1 MTLTENN
8 PSIPLNTDNTK
19 ELLQADLV
27 AIKQENNTEL
37 LTVDNTMAK
46 ETETDQEIQRAM
58 AHYSK
63 EVLGGIDSL
72 SESTEIYSRLQD
84 TLQKSIKEMTRQVIG
99 NHLESD
105 QVDRMAVE
113 TAQAV
118 EQAFRESKSKTDR
131 VVKNIGD
138 KSSENGDYQ
147 EYRSSLETDFL
158 ALEQAKPRQDMAS
171 MANDVSE
178 KLGSL
183 KTKTGES
190 HTEIDQ
196 IISSLANKI
205 NESLLVF
212 NNTQY
217 ARSGQEASSA
227 VNALRRG
234 VDEAMRVIAANK
246 LAYRTQALDNENRI
260 AIMQNDGARL
270 AKEIAEKK

>member
-27 AIKQENNTEL
+27 AIKQENNTEPV
-37 LTVDNTMAK
+37 TVDNTKAK

-84 TLQKSIKEMTRQVIG
+84 TLEKSIKEMTRQVIG
-99 NHLESD
+99 NHRESD

-147 EYRSSLETDFL
+147 EYRGSLETDFL
-158 ALEQAKPRQDMAS
+158 ALEQAKPSQDMAS

-183 KTKTGES
+183 KTKTGNS

-270 AKEIAEKK
+270 AKEIAEK

>member
-27 AIKQENNTEL
+27 AIKQENNTEP
-37 LTVDNTMAK
+37 LTVDSIK
-46 ETETDQEIQRAM
+46 GPETETDQEIQRAM

-99 NHLESD
+99 NHRESD

-147 EYRSSLETDFL
+147 EYRGSLETDFL
-158 ALEQAKPRQDMAS
+158 ALEQAKPSQDMAS

-183 KTKTGES
+183 KTKTGNS

-270 AKEIAEKK
+270 AKEIAEK

>member
-27 AIKQENNTEL
+27 AIKQENNTEP
-37 LTVDNTMAK
+37 LTVDSIK
-46 ETETDQEIQRAM
+46 GPETETDQEIQRAM

-84 TLQKSIKEMTRQVIG
+84 TLQKSIKEMTRQVVG
-99 NHLESD
+99 NHRESD

-158 ALEQAKPRQDMAS
+158 ALEQSKPSQDMAT

-270 AKEIAEKK
+270 AKEIAEK

>member
-27 AIKQENNTEL
+27 AIKQENNTEP
-37 LTVDNTMAK
+37 LTVDNTKAK
-46 ETETDQEIQRAM
+46 ETETDQEIQRAI

-84 TLQKSIKEMTRQVIG
+84 TLEKSIKEMTRQVIG
-99 NHLESD
+99 NHRESD

-147 EYRSSLETDFL
+147 EYRSSLEADFL
-158 ALEQAKPRQDMAS
+158 ALEQARPSQDMAS

-183 KTKTGES
+183 KTKTGNS

-270 AKEIAEKK
+270 AKEIAEK

>member
-27 AIKQENNTEL
+27 AIKQENNTEP
-37 LTVDNTMAK
+37 LTVDSIK
-46 ETETDQEIQRAM
+46 GPETETDQEIQRAM

-84 TLQKSIKEMTRQVIG
+84 TLQKNIKEMSRQVIG
-99 NHLESD
+99 NHRESD

-118 EQAFRESKSKTDR
+118 EQSFRESKSKTDR

-158 ALEQAKPRQDMAS
+158 ALEQAKPSQDMAS

-183 KTKTGES
+183 KTKTGNS

-270 AKEIAEKK
+270 AKEIAEK

>member
-27 AIKQENNTEL
+27 AIKQENNTEP
-37 LTVDNTMAK
+37 LTVDSIK
-46 ETETDQEIQRAM
+46 GPETETDQEIQRAM

-99 NHLESD
+99 NHRESD

-147 EYRSSLETDFL
+147 EYRGSLETDFL
-158 ALEQAKPRQDMAS
+158 ALEQVRPSQDMAS

-183 KTKTGES
+183 KTKTGNS
-190 HTEIDQ
+190 HTEIDLV
-196 IISSLANKI
+196 ISSLANKI

-270 AKEIAEKK
+270 AKEIAEK

>member
-27 AIKQENNTEL
+27 AIRQENKTEPV
-37 LTVDNTMAK
+37 TVDNTKAK

-84 TLQKSIKEMTRQVIG
+84 TLQKNIKEMSRQVIG
-99 NHLESD
+99 NHRESD

-158 ALEQAKPRQDMAS
+158 ALEQAKPSQDMAS

-183 KTKTGES
+183 KTKTGNS
-190 HTEIDQ
+190 HTEIDLV
-196 IISSLANKI
+196 ISSLANKI

-270 AKEIAEKK
+270 AKEIAEK

>member
-27 AIKQENNTEL
+27 AIRQENKTEPV
-37 LTVDNTMAK
+37 TVDNTKAK

-58 AHYSK
+58 AHYGK

-84 TLQKSIKEMTRQVIG
+84 TLQKSIKEMSRQVIG
-99 NHLESD
+99 NHRESD

-113 TAQAV
+113 TAQAI

-158 ALEQAKPRQDMAS
+158 ALEQAKPSQDMAS

-270 AKEIAEKK
+270 AKEIAEK

>member
-27 AIKQENNTEL
+27 AIRQENKTEPV
-37 LTVDNTMAK
+37 TVDNTKAK
-46 ETETDQEIQRAM
+46 ETETDQEIKRAM

-84 TLQKSIKEMTRQVIG
+84 TLQKNIKEMSRQVIG
-99 NHLESD
+99 NHRESD

-158 ALEQAKPRQDMAS
+158 ALEQAKPSQDMAS

-183 KTKTGES
+183 KTKTGNS

-270 AKEIAEKK
+270 AKEIAEK

>member
-27 AIKQENNTEL
+27 AIKQENNTEPV
-37 LTVDNTMAK
+37 TVDNTKAK

-99 NHLESD
+99 NHRESD

-158 ALEQAKPRQDMAS
+158 ALEQVRPSQDMAS

-183 KTKTGES
+183 KTKTGNS

-270 AKEIAEKK
+270 AKEIAEK

>member
-27 AIKQENNTEL
+27 AIRQENKTEPV
-37 LTVDNTMAK
+37 TVDNTKAK
-46 ETETDQEIQRAM
+46 ETETDQEIKRAM

-84 TLQKSIKEMTRQVIG
+84 TLEKSIKEMTRQVIG
-99 NHLESD
+99 NHRESD

-118 EQAFRESKSKTDR
+118 EQSFRERKSKTDR

-147 EYRSSLETDFL
+147 EYRGSLETDFL
-158 ALEQAKPRQDMAS
+158 ALEQAKPSQDMAS

-183 KTKTGES
+183 KTKTGNS

-270 AKEIAEKK
+270 AKEIAEK

>member
-27 AIKQENNTEL
+27 AIRQENKTEPV
-37 LTVDNTMAK
+37 TVDNTKAK

-84 TLQKSIKEMTRQVIG
+84 TLQKNIKEMSRQVIG
-99 NHLESD
+99 NHRESD

-158 ALEQAKPRQDMAS
+158 ALEQAKPSQDMAS

-270 AKEIAEKK
+270 AKEIAEK

>member
-27 AIKQENNTEL
+27 AIKQENNTEP
-37 LTVDNTMAK
+37 LTVDSIK
-46 ETETDQEIQRAM
+46 GPETETDQEIQRAM

-84 TLQKSIKEMTRQVIG
+84 TLEKSIKEMTRQVIG
-99 NHLESD
+99 NHRESD

-147 EYRSSLETDFL
+147 EYRGSLETDFL
-158 ALEQAKPRQDMAS
+158 ALEQVRPSQDMAS

-183 KTKTGES
+183 KTKTGNS

-270 AKEIAEKK
+270 AKEIAEK

>member
-27 AIKQENNTEL
+27 AIRQENKTEPV
-37 LTVDNTMAK
+37 TVDNTKAK
-46 ETETDQEIQRAM
+46 ETETDQEIKRAM

-84 TLQKSIKEMTRQVIG
+84 TLEKSIKEMTRQVIG
-99 NHLESD
+99 NHRESD

-158 ALEQAKPRQDMAS
+158 ALEQAKPSQDMAS

-183 KTKTGES
+183 KTKTGNS

-270 AKEIAEKK
+270 AKEIAEK

>member
-19 ELLQADLV
+19 ELLQADLM
-27 AIKQENNTEL
+27 AIKQENNTEPV
-37 LTVDNTMAK
+37 TVDNTKAK

-58 AHYSK
+58 ARYRK

-84 TLQKSIKEMTRQVIG
+84 TLEKSIKEMTRQVIG
-99 NHLESD
+99 NHSESD

-147 EYRSSLETDFL
+147 EYRGSLETDFL
-158 ALEQAKPRQDMAS
+158 ALEQVRPSQDMAS

-183 KTKTGES
+183 KTKTGNS

-260 AIMQNDGARL
+260 AMMQNDGARL
-270 AKEIAEKK
+270 AKEIAEK

>member
-27 AIKQENNTEL
+27 AIRQENKTEPV
-37 LTVDNTMAK
+37 TVDNTKAK

-84 TLQKSIKEMTRQVIG
+84 TLQKNIKEMSRQVIG
-99 NHLESD
+99 NHRESD

-158 ALEQAKPRQDMAS
+158 ALEQAKPSQDMAS

-183 KTKTGES
+183 KTKTGNS

-196 IISSLANKI
+196 IISNLANKI

-270 AKEIAEKK
+270 AKEIAEK

>member
-27 AIKQENNTEL
+27 AIKQENNTEPV
-37 LTVDNTMAK
+37 TVDSIK
-46 ETETDQEIQRAM
+46 GPETETDQEIQRAI

-84 TLQKSIKEMTRQVIG
+84 TLEKSIKEMTRQVIG
-99 NHLESD
+99 NHRESD

-158 ALEQAKPRQDMAS
+158 ALEQAKPSQDMAS

-183 KTKTGES
+183 KTKTGNS
-190 HTEIDQ
+190 HTEIDL

-270 AKEIAEKK
+270 AKEIAEK

>member
-27 AIKQENNTEL
+27 AIRQENKTEPV
-37 LTVDNTMAK
+37 TVDNTKAK

-99 NHLESD
+99 NHRESD

-147 EYRSSLETDFL
+147 EYRGSLETDFL
-158 ALEQAKPRQDMAS
+158 ALEQVRPSQDMAS

-183 KTKTGES
+183 KTKTGNS

-270 AKEIAEKK
+270 AKEIAEK

>member
-27 AIKQENNTEL
+27 AIKQENNTEP
-37 LTVDNTMAK
+37 LTVDSIK
-46 ETETDQEIQRAM
+46 GPETETDQEIQRAM

-84 TLQKSIKEMTRQVIG
+84 TLEKSITEMSRQVMG
-99 NHLESD
+99 NHRESD

-158 ALEQAKPRQDMAS
+158 ALEQAKPSQDMAS

-270 AKEIAEKK
+270 AKEIAEK

>member
-1 MTLTENN
+1 MTG
-8 PSIPLNTDNTK
+8 DNINGK
-19 ELLQADLV
+19 EA
-27 AIKQENNTEL
+27 
-37 LTVDNTMAK
+37 
-46 ETETDQEIQRAM
+46 ETDQEIQRAI

-84 TLQKSIKEMTRQVIG
+84 TLEKSIKEMSRQVMG
-99 NHLESD
+99 NHRESD

-158 ALEQAKPRQDMAS
+158 ALEQAKPSQDMAS

-234 VDEAMRVIAANK
+234 VDEAMRVIAHNK
-246 LAYRTQALDNENRI
+246 LAYSTQALDNKNRI

-270 AKEIAEKK
+270 AKEIAEK

>member
-27 AIKQENNTEL
+27 AIRQENKTEPV
-37 LTVDNTMAK
+37 TVDNTKAK

-84 TLQKSIKEMTRQVIG
+84 TLQKNIKEMSRQVIG
-99 NHLESD
+99 NHRESD

-158 ALEQAKPRQDMAS
+158 ALEQAKPSQDMAS

-183 KTKTGES
+183 KTKTGNS

-270 AKEIAEKK
+270 AKEIAEK

>member
-8 PSIPLNTDNTK
+8 PSIPLNTDSTK

-27 AIKQENNTEL
+27 AIKQENNTEP
-37 LTVDNTMAK
+37 LTVDNTKAK
-46 ETETDQEIQRAM
+46 ETETDQEIQRAI

-84 TLQKSIKEMTRQVIG
+84 TLEKSIKEMTRQVIG
-99 NHLESD
+99 NHRESD

-158 ALEQAKPRQDMAS
+158 ALEQARPSQDMAS

-183 KTKTGES
+183 KTKTGNS

-270 AKEIAEKK
+270 AKEIAEK

>member
-27 AIKQENNTEL
+27 AIKQENNTEP
-37 LTVDNTMAK
+37 LTVDSIK
-46 ETETDQEIQRAM
+46 GPETETDQEIQRAM

-99 NHLESD
+99 NHRESD

-138 KSSENGDYQ
+138 KSSKNGDYQ

-158 ALEQAKPRQDMAS
+158 ALEQAKPSQDMAS

-183 KTKTGES
+183 KTKTGNS

-270 AKEIAEKK
+270 AKEIAEK

>member
-27 AIKQENNTEL
+27 AIKQENNTEP
-37 LTVDNTMAK
+37 LTVDSIK
-46 ETETDQEIQRAM
+46 GPETETDQEIQRAM

-84 TLQKSIKEMTRQVIG
+84 TLEKSIKEMTRQVIG
-99 NHLESD
+99 NHRESD

-147 EYRSSLETDFL
+147 EYRGSLETDFL
-158 ALEQAKPRQDMAS
+158 ALEQAKPSQDMAS

-183 KTKTGES
+183 KTKTGNS

-270 AKEIAEKK
+270 AKEIAEK